1 MRPTRRRA
9 RATPQRRAGS
19 GGAEDGGLLASWDRI
34 VRTIGG
40 GPVDFIARGR
50 GVVTQHAV
58 IGADRILRTDEV
70 GARQRLFAIVGRA
83 ARGPRKGGRDDAI
96 ARSEE
101 HTSELQSLMRIS
113 NAVICLKKKKT

>member
-1 MRPTRRRA
+1 MRISDWSSDVCSSNLSRARRRRPTMRRA

-19 GGAEDGGLLASWDRI
+19 GGAEYGGSLASWDRI

-70 GARQRLFAIVGRA
+70 GARQRLFAIEIGRA
-83 ARGPRKGGRDDAI
+83 
-96 ARSEE
+96 
-101 HTSELQSLMRIS
+101 H
-113 NAVICLKKKKT
+113 V